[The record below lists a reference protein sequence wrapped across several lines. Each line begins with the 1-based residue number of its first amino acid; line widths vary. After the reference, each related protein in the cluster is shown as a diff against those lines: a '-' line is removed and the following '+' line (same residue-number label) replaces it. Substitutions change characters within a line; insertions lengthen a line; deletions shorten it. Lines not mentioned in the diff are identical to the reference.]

1 MSTIYETCADQFVE
15 IHEVG
20 PREGF
25 QSERIVPTERK
36 IKMIRELMDCGL
48 KRIQAT
54 ALVHPKVV
62 PQHADAADV
71 LAGLTD
77 RPKDVKISCLIPN
90 VKGAERAATMG
101 ADEWDFMLSVSES
114 YSRVNANCTV
124 EEAQGRMKGM
134 LEIAAAAGVKVEG
147 GMGNGLGCPFE
158 GRIAIEQ
165 IYRVVDRYQE
175 LGITKLSIA
184 DTVGMSSPD
193 HVYKTMRQLLT
204 RYPDFRFKLHLHDT
218 RGMGLA
224 NAVAALEAGVRCFDA
239 SIGGLGGC
247 PFAPKAAGNVATE
260 DLVHMLDLMGMKT
273 GIDLERLLA
282 VTDQFEEVFGHPATS
297 SVSRAGPANRLSD
310 IAKAKVAKAK

>member
-1 MSTIYETCADQFVE
+1 MPNIYESCRDQFVE
-15 IHEVG
+15 INEVG

-25 QSERIVPTERK
+25 QSERIVPTEK
-36 IKMIRELMDCGL
+36 KVAFIRELMGCGV

-71 LAGLTD
+71 LAGLKD
-77 RPKDVKISCLIPN
+77 RPSDVKIACLIPN

-114 YSRVNANCTV
+114 YSKVNANCTV
-124 EEAQGRMKGM
+124 EEAQGRMKEM
-134 LEIAAAAGVKVEG
+134 LDIANNAGVKVEG

-158 GRIAIEQ
+158 GYVSIDQ
-165 IYRVVDRYQE
+165 LYKVVDKYQE
-175 LGITKLSIA
+175 LGINRLSIA

-193 HVYKTMRQLLT
+193 HVYDIMRKLLT
-204 RYPDFRFKLHLHDT
+204 RYPDVHFKMHLHDT

-224 NAVAALEAGVRCFDA
+224 NAIAALEAGVRCFDA

-260 DLVHMLDLMGMKT
+260 DLVHMFELMGMKT
-273 GIDLERLLA
+273 GIDLEKLLA
-282 VTDQFEEVFGHPATS
+282 ITENFEDLFGHPATS
-297 SVSRAGPANRLSD
+297 AVSKAGPASKLAD
-310 IAKAKVAKAK
+310 IAKAKFAKSK